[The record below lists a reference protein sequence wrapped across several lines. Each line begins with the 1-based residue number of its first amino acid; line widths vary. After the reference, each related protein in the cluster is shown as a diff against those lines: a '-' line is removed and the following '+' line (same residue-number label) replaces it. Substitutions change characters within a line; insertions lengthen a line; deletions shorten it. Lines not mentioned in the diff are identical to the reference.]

1 MAPGGQR
8 MPELSSIT
16 LLEQQSQKRRMLRII
31 ASQVTIS
38 SCQYARKCHA
48 HQRARFISISQIC
61 IIADYLKGEGF
72 SDMEVGYWLGDTLV
86 TCHILRIVI
95 MLKPILHTL
104 ATNLNDPDAT
114 MIPYVFATESIRQ
127 IGDTYN
133 WLLKSAELPSCRYI
147 RHVKV
152 CWAMECALRVQES
165 SASKMYNAAA
175 LFLNHTPATAE
186 HHYALNPDII
196 LQAQQAVCEEYHKFV
211 LGGAQEQARID
222 LESQQG
228 DAHYPDDFFMP
239 DFTNDPDYINFDD
252 SDFCENSWASVAQT
266 LGIDSFRPLQTSALK
281 IIENGFHA
289 SQTEKKLATV
299 AIVTPTSSGK
309 DLLPLAWAVFRSQ
322 VAVMFAPFKHLQ
334 DEAYA
339 NRFHCV
345 SEVFHKG
352 MENTA
357 AHLLICAYENSEFVS
372 NAIEFIMLLFDVYG
386 QIVPLLQTMMSSGR
400 LAAIF
405 VNEAQVLYVD
415 ESWRMFDGMKAVFQ
429 TCTRL
434 GIWCVVVFMTATL
447 KRPKKVLEFCGFSFP
462 FDESLIVSPMRDN
475 LSITL
480 KCHPEGSTEQT
491 SVKAMF
497 KSACEFINRVAPGQ
511 RVLIFVL
518 YKNELGKLERLFK
531 AKYPRRPIVLY
542 SREIRPDLSV
552 IADDAII
559 ISTSV
564 LQTGA
569 NPPPIKLVVHWGHA
583 FSVEA
588 LLQGAGRAGRN
599 GEQGH
604 AVLLSTPH
612 AIQEVLRIYKN
623 AQGLVD
629 VRDLIRKGNDLQLS
643 LTEYFDPEVIM
654 SHSGAARQA
663 DRSTQSFSRIAT
675 HTDMIVLQ
683 RALQVFCK
691 L

>member
-1 MAPGGQR
+1 
-8 MPELSSIT
+8 
-16 LLEQQSQKRRMLRII
+16 MLFDIDI
-31 ASQVTIS
+31 DDTI
-38 SCQYARKCHA
+38 
-48 HQRARFISISQIC
+48 
-61 IIADYLKGEGF
+61 
-72 SDMEVGYWLGDTLV
+72 
-86 TCHILRIVI
+86 
-95 MLKPILHTL
+95 
-104 ATNLNDPDAT
+104 
-114 MIPYVFATESIRQ
+114 
-127 IGDTYN
+127 
-133 WLLKSAELPSCRYI
+133 
-147 RHVKV
+147 
-152 CWAMECALRVQES
+152 
-165 SASKMYNAAA
+165 
-175 LFLNHTPATAE
+175 
-186 HHYALNPDII
+186 
-196 LQAQQAVCEEYHKFV
+196 CE
-211 LGGAQEQARID
+211 D
-222 LESQQG
+222 
-228 DAHYPDDFFMP
+228 
-239 DFTNDPDYINFDD
+239 
-252 SDFCENSWASVAQT
+252 SWASVART
-266 LGIDSFRPLQTSALK
+266 LGIESFRPLQSSALK
-281 IIENGFHA
+281 IIEKGFRA

-299 AIVTPTSSGK
+299 GIVTPTSSGK
-309 DLLPLAWAVFRSQ
+309 DLLPLAWAVVRNQ

-339 NRFHCV
+339 NKFHCV

-357 AHLLICAYENSEFVS
+357 ANLLICAYENSEFVS
-372 NAIEFIMLLFDVYG
+372 NAIKFIMLLFDVYG

-415 ESWRMFDGMKAVFQ
+415 ESWRNFGGMKAVFQ
-429 TCTRL
+429 ACTRL

-447 KRPKKVLEFCGFSFP
+447 KRPEKVLEFCGFSFP

-480 KCHPEGSTEQT
+480 KCHPEGSSEQT
-491 SVKAMF
+491 SVKALF
-497 KSACEFINRVAPGQ
+497 KSACEFIDRDAPAQ

-518 YKNELGKLERLFK
+518 YKGELDKLERLFK

-542 SREIRPDLSV
+542 SRDIRPDLSV
-552 IADDAII
+552 IADNAII

-588 LLQGAGRAGRN
+588 LLQGAGRAGRS

-629 VRDLIRKGNDLQLS
+629 VRDLIRKGNDLQRS
-643 LTEYFDPEVIM
+643 LAEYFNPEVIM
-654 SHSGAARQA
+654 SHSGASRQA
-663 DRSTQSFSRIAT
+663 DRSTQSFSRNAT
-675 HTDMIVLQ
+675 HADMIVLQ
-683 RALQVFCK
+683 RALQDQANLRQQFKGSNRCFHCGALGHFISACTVEYELRVKSLLVKSSCCTDCGIPIRAINQVELHPPRTFGRSCTISKFFLEGVFADADRAGTQPNVYLKELLDKGTQELICAYARMCK
-691 L
+691 PEEVKRPREIMDANGLPDANGPQDTQAQPTQPRKRAFRDNCVCM